1 MSIVI
6 ANIGIKHPEI
16 DPLWIKYLNV
26 QQENID
32 MDIYFNQKQRI
43 THINQIFGKFVFKV
57 MHYSG
62 FLINCGIPCRTSE
75 FNLVV
80 ISSHKPLIS
89 LTQPALATRQ
99 TFESFTTMGW
109 GTTMDWI
116 ININRPFDA
125 FKTLKTTKYP

>member
-43 THINQIFGKFVFKV
+43 TI
-57 MHYSG
+57 
-62 FLINCGIPCRTSE
+62 
-75 FNLVV
+75 
-80 ISSHKPLIS
+80 
-89 LTQPALATRQ
+89 
-99 TFESFTTMGW
+99 
-109 GTTMDWI
+109 
-116 ININRPFDA
+116 
-125 FKTLKTTKYP
+125 